1 MALIQSIISEYGVG
15 AIEVVGYSEEDE
27 LNVEVDGS
35 INIEELTKDDNDP
48 MFVNVEIIRNG
59 ISDGN
64 NREYTA
70 DVVMNLV
77 SAVPGTLGYLGHPD
91 PSKTS
96 FEFREPQCI
105 YVGAKTVQNEYGDRV
120 RLIGKCYIFK
130 NSPLRE
136 WIPKSIACHNPLTV
150 SIHGKGD
157 VSVDRTNGIIHVH
170 AITKLECIDWANPGT
185 QGMPRSTALSVVS
198 ELQGGIEMERN
209 QIIQSV
215 TLAEMQEHN
224 NGVIKE
230 AVNAVIANMTLS
242 ELQAVNPALIT
253 EVEKKATISEMKL
266 NIDGQE
272 TTVALTAVQNEIDVR
287 ESKIS
292 ELQGT
297 IEAMKVESIKS
308 TLISEM
314 VEEPYRE
321 KVAARVTGTTEEA
334 IKASIESEI
343 QYISEIA
350 GTNAHNNPPR
360 GAQPHQG
367 SDVEKAI
374 VALFAGRK

>member
-1 MALIQSIISEYGVG
+1 MALVQSIISEYGMG
-15 AIEVVGYSEEDE
+15 AIGVAVVGDE
-27 LNVEVDGS
+27 LNVEVDPS
-35 INIEELTKDDNDP
+35 INIEEVTKDDDDP

-70 DVVMNLV
+70 DVVMDLV

-96 FEFREPQCI
+96 FEFRDPQCI
-105 YVGAKTVQNEYGDRV
+105 YVGAKTVQNEFGDTV

-136 WIPKSIACHNPLTV
+136 WIPKSIACNNPLTV

-157 VSVDRTNGIIHVH
+157 VSVDRTNGTVHVH
-170 AITKLECIDWANPGT
+170 RITKLECIDWANPGT
-185 QGMPRSTALSVVS
+185 QGMPRSKALSVVS
-198 ELQGGIEMERN
+198 ELQGGNEMERN

-224 NGVIKE
+224 EAVIKE
-230 AVNAVIANMTLS
+230 AVNTVVANMTLS
-242 ELQAVNPALIT
+242 ELQAINPALVT
-253 EVEKKATISEMKL
+253 EVEQKATISEMKL
-266 NIDGQE
+266 SIDGQE
-272 TTVALTAVQNEIDVR
+272 TMIPLADVQNVVNTKET
-287 ESKIS
+287 KIS
-292 ELQGT
+292 ELQGE
-297 IEAMKVESIKS
+297 IEAMKIESIK
-308 TLISEM
+308 TALISEM

-321 KVAARVTGTTEEA
+321 KVAARVSGTTEEA

-350 GTNAHNNPPR
+350 GTSVHDNPPR
-360 GAQPHQG
+360 GAQARQVNDIEQ
-367 SDVEKAI
+367 SVM
-374 VALFAGRK
+374 ALFAGRKEK

>member
-1 MALIQSIISEYGVG
+1 
-15 AIEVVGYSEEDE
+15 
-27 LNVEVDGS
+27 
-35 INIEELTKDDNDP
+35 
-48 MFVNVEIIRNG
+48 
-59 ISDGN
+59 
-64 NREYTA
+64 
-70 DVVMNLV
+70 
-77 SAVPGTLGYLGHPD
+77 
-91 PSKTS
+91 
-96 FEFREPQCI
+96 
-105 YVGAKTVQNEYGDRV
+105 
-120 RLIGKCYIFK
+120 
-130 NSPLRE
+130 
-136 WIPKSIACHNPLTV
+136 
-150 SIHGKGD
+150 
-157 VSVDRTNGIIHVH
+157 
-170 AITKLECIDWANPGT
+170 
-185 QGMPRSTALSVVS
+185 
-198 ELQGGIEMERN
+198 MERN

-367 SDVEKAI
+367 SDVEKAV